1 MYCTPQKV
9 REANELI
16 ENVEAFPDEKI
27 NPWITKAQSRID
39 TALRARY
46 VVPLLDPVPAIIESI
61 AQDMA
66 AGFLIANTF
75 SNQESQEQL
84 NLSNQLLKR
93 ADADLARAV
102 DNKQLDGLPGIRLVT
117 TPGASSTPAI
127 ASTTPGKSAI
137 EGIIKQW

>member
-9 REANELI
+9 RDANELL
-16 ENVEAFPDEKI
+16 ENAEAFPDEKI

-46 VVPLLDPVPAIIESI
+46 VVPLVNPVPAIIESI
-61 AQDMA
+61 TQDMA

-75 SNQESQEQL
+75 SNQEGQEQL

-93 ADADLARAV
+93 ADLDLARAV
-102 DNKQLDGLPGIRLVT
+102 DERQLDGLPGIRLVA

-127 ASTTPGKSAI
+127 ASTTPKPSPV
-137 EGIIKQW
+137 EGILKQW

>member
-9 REANELI
+9 REANELL
-16 ENVEAFPDEKI
+16 ENAQAFPDERI
-27 NPWITKAQSRID
+27 TPWITKAQSRID
-39 TALRARY
+39 AALRARY

-75 SNQESQEQL
+75 SNQEGQEQL
-84 NLSNQLLKR
+84 SLSNQLIKR
-93 ADADLARAV
+93 ADADLARV
-102 DNKQLDGLPGIRLVT
+102 VEEKQLDGLPGIRLVA

-127 ASTTPGKSAI
+127 ASTTPKPSPI
-137 EGIIKQW
+137 EGILKQW